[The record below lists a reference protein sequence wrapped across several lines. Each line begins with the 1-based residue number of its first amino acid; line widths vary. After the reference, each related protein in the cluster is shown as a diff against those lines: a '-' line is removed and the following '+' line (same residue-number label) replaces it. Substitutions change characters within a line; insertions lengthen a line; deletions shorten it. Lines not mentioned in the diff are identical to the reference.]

1 MSVASLSIRGLK
13 YHWRAHFGALL
24 GTVLCVMVLT
34 GSLLVGDS
42 LKGTLRQQALERVG
56 QVRSALVGGDRMFR
70 SALAGEL
77 GSRAAPVLMLSGSVN
92 RSDAKARINRAQ
104 LIGVDERFWGL
115 SVSGRRFALGEN
127 DAILNVAA
135 ARRLGVGE
143 GDSLIIRV
151 EKPSA
156 FSKDAPL
163 SGEEDTVESIRVEV
177 KELVDDSCFGRFA
190 LYASQIPPPSIF
202 VSIEMLQR
210 RLEIDGRA
218 NVLLAADLNVDGL
231 TSELQRVWTAVDSSL
246 VVHEGNE
253 SENGLLSGRM
263 EVRTSR
269 VFFDDMLLSALPGG
283 SSSLTYFVNGLRSGE
298 RVTPY
303 SMVSAVEP
311 GSELFVPADLQS
323 HEIIVSD
330 WLADDLDLKVGS
342 EVELAYYVMDSKRK
356 LAEKFR
362 KFTVRGIAPLER
374 DGWNTSWMPDFPGL
388 ADVGNCRDWKPGFAL
403 DTKRIRD
410 KDEEYWKRHRGAP
423 KAFISLSAGH
433 EMWAN
438 RWGTSTAVRYPGGD
452 ATQRRVDIAAAL
464 TPQNSG
470 MQVLALRDLAF
481 AATDAP
487 VDFAGLFVGFSIFL
501 IAAALALIGLL
512 FGLMVEQRS
521 SEAGTLLALGWLPR
535 DVRRLFL
542 IEGLLVASIGAL
554 IGAAA
559 GLFFTASVLDALSS
573 VWKAATGGMEIAFFA
588 APSSVFL
595 GPLSGAFVAVGAMAL
610 VLRKAW
616 RRPVREL
623 MVGGGVESIVFSPRG
638 GKFLY
643 TLIAIVGLAVAA
655 ATVVF
660 SLRGQFGGPEL
671 FFGVGALVLLSFI
684 CLTRAGLMRVASG
697 FVFSVRQMALRNA
710 GRRIKRS
717 LAVVGVLAS
726 GVFLVLSVHVFQRD
740 AKTVGS
746 SRSSG
751 TGGFALMGDL
761 ATPVYEDLNEFAVR
775 DVLGIPDDANVRVI
789 SIRVKEGE
797 DASCLNLNRAINPKV
812 FGLPSSELESL
823 GAFGFARSGDGWAML
838 RRKDDGLVSA
848 LVDEATLM
856 WALQKR
862 VGDVFSVPDGRGGQV
877 RMRVVGA
884 LKASVL
890 QGAILIDESNF
901 VEAFPDAGGYRALLL
916 DVPPDRVGLVRGSWS
931 RALEDRGLEL
941 FSVQERLA
949 ELDAV
954 SNAYLSIFQ
963 VLGGLGVLL
972 GAVGV
977 GVVAARNAVERR
989 GELAVMMA
997 LGWRHRHVYCL
1008 LIWEHFMLVAVG
1020 LFGGVLSALWVTIP
1034 AQMQRGESVS
1044 IYALCLPLW
1053 VLGVVS
1059 ILAVCLG
1066 LRLSVVRDPGAQL
1079 RQE

>member
-1 MSVASLSIRGLK
+1 MSVLFLAIRGLR

-24 GTVLCVMVLT
+24 GTALCVMVLT

-42 LKGTLRQQALERVG
+42 LKGTLRQQALDRVG
-56 QVRSALVGGDRMFR
+56 QSHSALVGGDRMFR
-70 SALAGEL
+70 SALGGEL
-77 GSRAAPVLMLSGSVN
+77 SSRVAPLLMLAGSVN

-115 SVSGRRFALGEN
+115 SVSGKRFEVGEN

-135 ARRLGVGE
+135 AKRLGVVE

-202 VSIEMLQR
+202 VSLEMLQR
-210 RLEIDGRA
+210 RLAIDGRA
-218 NVLLAADLNVDGL
+218 NVLLSADLNAVNL
-231 TSELQRVWTAVDSSL
+231 TSELKRVWTAGDSSL
-246 VVHEGNE
+246 IVHGGDETD
-253 SENGLLSGRM
+253 SGLLPGRT
-263 EVRTSR
+263 EVRTAR
-269 VFFDDMLLSALPGG
+269 VFFDDTLMSALPTG

-298 RVTPY
+298 RATPY

-311 GSELFVPADLQS
+311 GSEAFVPAELEK

-330 WLADDLDLKVGS
+330 WLADDLGLKVGA
-342 EVELAYYVMDSKRK
+342 EVELAYFVMDSKRK
-356 LAEKFR
+356 LEEKLR
-362 KFTVRGIAPLER
+362 KFTVRGIAPLEKN
-374 DGWNTSWMPDFPGL
+374 GWNTSWMPDFPGL
-388 ADVGNCRDWKPGFAL
+388 SDVGNCRDWKPGFAL

-410 KDEEYWKRHRGAP
+410 KDEAYWKEHRGAP
-423 KAFISLSAGH
+423 KAFISLAAGR

-438 RWGTSTAVRYPGGD
+438 RWGTSTAVRYPSGD
-452 ATQRRVDIAAAL
+452 STKLRIDIAAGL

-470 MQVLALRDLAF
+470 MQVLALRDLAL
-481 AATDAP
+481 ASTDAP

-512 FGLMVEQRS
+512 FGLMIEQRS
-521 SEAGTLLALGWLPR
+521 SEAGTLLAVGWSPR

-542 IEGLLVASIGAL
+542 SEGLLVASIGAF
-554 IGAAA
+554 IGAVA

-573 VWKAATGGMEIAFFA
+573 VWKGATGGMEIVFFA
-588 APSSVFL
+588 APSSMFL
-595 GPLSGAFVAVGAMAL
+595 GPVSGAFVAVGAMAL
-610 VLRKAW
+610 VLRRAW
-616 RRPVREL
+616 RRPVRDL
-623 MVGGGVESIVFSPRG
+623 MAGGATEAVVAGSKSGKLLHLLIGAVGM
-638 GKFLY
+638 L
-643 TLIAIVGLAVAA
+643 VAA

-671 FFGVGALVLLSFI
+671 FFGLGALVLLSWI
-684 CLTRAGLMRVASG
+684 SISSAWLIRIASG
-697 FVFSVRQMALRNA
+697 SVFSVLQLALRNA

-717 LAVVGVLAS
+717 LAVIGVLAS
-726 GVFLVLSVHVFQRD
+726 GVFLVLSVQVFQKD
-740 AKTVGS
+740 ARTASS

-775 DVLGIPDDANVRVI
+775 DALGIPDEPSVRAVA
-789 SIRVKEGE
+789 IRVKEGE
-797 DASCLNLNRAINPKV
+797 DASCLNLNRAVSPKV
-812 FGLPSSELESL
+812 LGLPASDLEAL
-823 GAFGFARSGDGWAML
+823 GAFGFAKEGDDWAML
-838 RRKDDGLVSA
+838 RRKDNGIVPA

-862 VGDVFSVPDGRGGQV
+862 VGDLLSVPDGRGGQV
-877 RMRVVGA
+877 RMRIVGA

-901 VEAFPDAGGYRALLL
+901 VEAFPDAGGYRAMLL
-916 DVPPDRVGLVRGSWS
+916 DVPQDRVALVRAAWS

-941 FSVQERLA
+941 FPVLERLA

-963 VLGGLGVLL
+963 ILGGLGVLL

-989 GELAVMMA
+989 GEIAVMMA
-997 LGWRHRHVYCL
+997 LGWRQRQVYWML
-1008 LIWEHFMLVAVG
+1008 GWEHFMLVAVG
-1020 LFGGVLSALWVTIP
+1020 LFGGGLSAVWVAVP

-1044 IYALCLPLW
+1044 VSDLWAPLA
-1053 VLGVVS
+1053 VLGAVS
-1059 ILAVCLG
+1059 ALAVCVG
-1066 LRLSVVRDPGAQL
+1066 LWLSVVRDPGAQL

>member
-1 MSVASLSIRGLK
+1 MRLLFFAAGGLK
-13 YHWRAHFGALL
+13 HHWRAHLGALL
-24 GTVLCVMVLT
+24 GTALCVMVLT

-42 LKGTLRQQALERVG
+42 LKGTLRQQALDRVG

-77 GSRAAPVLMLSGSVN
+77 GSRVAPLLMLAGSVN

-104 LIGVDERFWGL
+104 LIGVDERFWGM
-115 SVSGRRFALGEN
+115 SVSGRRFDVGEN
-127 DAILNVAA
+127 DAVLNVAA
-135 ARRLGVGE
+135 AKRLGVRE

-190 LYASQIPPPSIF
+190 LHASQIPPPSIF
-202 VSIEMLQR
+202 VSLEMLQR
-210 RLEIDGRA
+210 RLEIEGRA
-218 NVLLAADLNVDGL
+218 NVLLSADLGVVGL
-231 TSELQRVWTAVDSSL
+231 TSELRRVWTAGDSSL
-246 VVHEGNE
+246 VMHGGDE
-253 SENGLLSGRM
+253 SDSGLLLGRT

-269 VFFDDMLLSALPGG
+269 VFLDDTLISALPPG
-283 SSSLTYFVNGLRSGE
+283 SLSLTYFVNGLSSGE
-298 RVTPY
+298 HATPY

-311 GSELFVPADLQS
+311 GSELFVPADLQE
-323 HEIIVSD
+323 HEIIASD
-330 WLADDLDLKVGS
+330 WLAGDLDLKVGS

-356 LAEKFR
+356 LEERLR
-362 KFTVRGIAPLER
+362 KFTVRAIAPLEK

-388 ADVGNCRDWKPGFAL
+388 ADVGNCRDWKPGFTL

-410 KDEEYWKRHRGAP
+410 KDEVYWKEHRGAP
-423 KAFISLSAGH
+423 KAFISIATGRQ
-433 EMWAN
+433 MWAN
-438 RWGTSTAVRYPGGD
+438 RWGTATAVRYAGGD
-452 ATQRRVDIAAAL
+452 VTKRRIDIAAGL

-470 MQVLALRDLAF
+470 MQVLALRELAI

-521 SEAGTLLALGWLPR
+521 TEAGTLLAVGWSPSE
-535 DVRRLFL
+535 VRRLFL
-542 IEGLLVASIGAL
+542 SEGLFVASIGAF

-573 VWKAATGGMEIAFFA
+573 VWKGATGGMEIAFFA
-588 APSSVFL
+588 SPSSMFL
-595 GPLSGAFVAVGAMAL
+595 GPLSGAVVAVGAMAL

-623 MVGGGVESIVFSPRG
+623 MGGGATESVVSGSAG
-638 GKFLY
+638 GKLSHV
-643 TLIAIVGLAVAA
+643 LIGVVGMAVAV
-655 ATVVF
+655 ATVAF
-660 SLRGQFGGPEL
+660 SLRGHFGGPEL
-671 FFGVGALVLLSFI
+671 FFGLGALVLVSLISLSSAWLNRI
-684 CLTRAGLMRVASG
+684 ASG
-697 FVFSVRQMALRNA
+697 LVFSVRQIALRNA

-717 LAVVGVLAS
+717 LAVIGVLAS
-726 GVFLVLSVHVFQRD
+726 GVFLVLSVQVFQKD
-740 AKTVGS
+740 SKTVGS
-746 SRSSG
+746 SRASG
-751 TGGFALMGDL
+751 TGGFALMGEL
-761 ATPVYEDLNEFAVR
+761 ATPVYDDLNEFAVR
-775 DVLGIPDDANVRVI
+775 DALGIPIEASVRAVP
-789 SIRVKEGE
+789 IRVKEGE
-797 DASCLNLNRAINPKV
+797 DASCLNLNRAVSPKIL
-812 FGLPSSELESL
+812 GLPSIDLESL
-823 GAFGFARSGDGWAML
+823 GAFGFAMAGDGWSML
-838 RRKDDGLVSA
+838 RRRDDGLVPA

-862 VGDVFSVPDGRGGQV
+862 VGDVLSVADGRGGQV
-877 RMRVVGA
+877 RVRIVGA

-890 QGAILIDESNF
+890 QGAILIDEANF

-916 DVPPDRVGLVRGSWS
+916 DVPPERVPFVRASWS

-941 FSVQERLA
+941 LPVQERLA

-963 VLGGLGVLL
+963 ILGGLGVLL

-997 LGWRHRHVYCL
+997 LGWRRRQVYWL
-1008 LIWEHFMLVAVG
+1008 LGCEHFMLVAAG
-1020 LFGGVLSALWVTIP
+1020 LFGGALSAVWVTIP

-1044 IYALCLPLW
+1044 VYALWAPLGL
-1053 VLGVVS
+1053 LGAVS
-1059 ILAVCLG
+1059 VLAVCLG
-1066 LRLSVVRDPGAQL
+1066 LWLSVVRDPGAQL